1 MSEGAA
7 IPAEQRWFV
16 PGDLD
21 GYFGLFFS
29 SLPDLLLIVG
39 LMPLCGLEPA
49 FIERRVLPAVALSI
63 IAGNLFYAW
72 QARQLARRTGRSDV
86 TAIPFG
92 VNTPTIFAYIF
103 LIMLPVYQH
112 THDANL
118 AWQAGVFASFA
129 SGIVQILGAFCT
141 NWLRRHTP
149 RAALLC
155 PLAGIALAYLC
166 LGFIFGV
173 FDKPAVA
180 LLPAIILLVVYA
192 SRMRLPWRIPGG
204 LLCLVTGA
212 LLAALLRALHLYTAP
227 ALVAPPIGLHLP
239 HPVHFADFLLH
250 SGGWHYFSVILPM
263 SLLDTL
269 VSLQILESVKLAG
282 DDFATLPSLL
292 TNGLATLAAACFG
305 SPFPTTLYFGHMA
318 YKDFGARTGYSILSG
333 VTVAIVCMTGLV
345 SATLQVVPMEVVA
358 IVIVWFGLVM
368 VGQAFQEVEPAHCI
382 AVAFGLVPML
392 AAWALGLVN
401 LAILKS
407 GSTLFAVAPLFG
419 NELPIAGVIAL
430 SQGAILVSMVWAAAL
445 AWIFDRRFLDAALW
459 MAGGAVLSFFGLMHA
474 YTLSPAGVE
483 NRLGLF
489 SAPAFAL
496 NYAAAALFLVGCH
509 FYARRAS
516 QPWLAASV
524 RE

>member
-1 MSEGAA
+1 MSARTA
-7 IPAEQRWFV
+7 MPTSARWFV

-39 LMPLCGLEPA
+39 LLPLCGMEPG
-49 FIERRVLPAVALSI
+49 FVEQRVLPAVALSI
-63 IAGNLFYAW
+63 VAGNVFYSW
-72 QARQLARRTGRSDV
+72 QARRLAHHTGRNDV

-92 VNTPTIFAYIF
+92 VNTPTIFAYIY
-103 LIMLPVYQH
+103 LIMLPVYQR

-129 SGIVQILGAFCT
+129 SGIVQTLGAFCT
-141 NWLRRHTP
+141 NWLRRYTP

-155 PLAGIALAYLC
+155 PLAGIALAYLS

-180 LLPAIILLVVYA
+180 LFPAIVLLVVYA

-212 LLAALLRALHLYTAP
+212 LLAAVLRALHLYTAP
-227 ALVAPPIGLHLP
+227 QVIAPPIGLHLP
-239 HPVHFADFLLH
+239 HPVNIADFLLH
-250 SGGWHYFSVILPM
+250 SGGWRYLSVILPM

-269 VSLQILESVKLAG
+269 VSLQILESVKIAG
-282 DDFATLPSLL
+282 DDFPTMPSLL
-292 TNGLATLAAACFG
+292 TNGLATLVAACFG
-305 SPFPTTLYFGHMA
+305 SPFPTTLYFGHLA
-318 YKDFGARTGYSILSG
+318 YKEFGARTGYSILSG
-333 VTVAIVCMTGLV
+333 VTVAVVCMTGLV
-345 SATLQVVPMEVVA
+345 SATLRIVPMEVVA

-368 VGQAFQEVEPAHCI
+368 VGQAFQEVKPAHCI

-392 AAWALGLVN
+392 AAWALGLVT
-401 LAILKS
+401 LAVAKA
-407 GSTLFAVAPLFG
+407 GSTLYGVAPLFG

-445 AWIFDRRFLDAALW
+445 AWIFDRRFLDAAMW
-459 MAGGAVLSFFGLMHA
+459 MAGGGVLSFFGLMHA
-474 YTLSPAGVE
+474 YTLSPVGVE
-483 NRLGLF
+483 NKLGLF
-489 SAPAFAL
+489 AAPAFAL
-496 NYAAAALFLVGCH
+496 SYAVAALFLVGCH
-509 FYARRAS
+509 FYVRIVRN
-516 QPWLAASV
+516 PWISANSS
-524 RE
+524 E